1 MEKIHGWTA
10 KRKSVWIAGTEF
22 YVISYAG
29 LVFGNNI
36 IYSIWSGFSLGKNLS
51 SNGPVLSPNKHSQ
64 DLLLWLDVMVITEKD
79 SVINVKDQ
87 RLIIVVSFMFFHFQF
102 SDHSLISK

>member
-1 MEKIHGWTA
+1 MEKIHGWMA
-10 KRKSVWIAGTEF
+10 KKKSVRIARTEF
-22 YVISYAG
+22 YVILYAG

-36 IYSIWSGFSLGKNLS
+36 VYSIWSGFSFGKNLN

-79 SVINVKDQ
+79 SVIN
-87 RLIIVVSFMFFHFQF
+87 
-102 SDHSLISK
+102 